1 MLPVGVSLADVS
13 ERTYSEAQGP
23 REAESSTIVGPVSST
38 RSCGVLD
45 GRVGPL
51 RSPLSAA
58 SVQHGGWPLQCCRPG
73 PLQFPWKVLAV
84 QSGGPDGP
92 GGNGC

>member
-38 RSCGVLD
+38 RSYSSFASLA
-45 GRVGPL
+45 RFI
-51 RSPLSAA
+51 LST
-58 SVQHGGWPLQCCRPG
+58 
-73 PLQFPWKVLAV
+73 KVIE
-84 QSGGPDGP
+84 
-92 GGNGC
+92 NT